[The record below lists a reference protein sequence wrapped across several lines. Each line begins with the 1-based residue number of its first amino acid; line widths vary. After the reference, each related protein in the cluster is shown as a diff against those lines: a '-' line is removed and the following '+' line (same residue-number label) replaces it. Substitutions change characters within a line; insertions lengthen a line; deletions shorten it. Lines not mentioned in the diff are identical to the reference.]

1 MNMSSLWTGTMQAKR
16 IQAVS
21 MTQRV
26 ITELERQNRQS
37 RDNLEAILEPEIERL
52 DALQRASER
61 LLIDEPARWQPLA
74 ELYGEL
80 GDRLRAQAIELEE
93 EISVHTALISALK
106 EDLCELQG
114 LALGSARDAAS

>member
-1 MNMSSLWTGTMQAKR
+1 MNATSLWTGTAQVKR

-26 ITELERQNRQS
+26 ITELERHNRQS
-37 RDNLEAILEPEIERL
+37 RDNLEAVLEPEIERL

-61 LLIDEPARWQPLA
+61 LLIDEPSRWQPLA

-93 EISVHTALISALK
+93 EISVHSALIAALK
-106 EDLCELQG
+106 EDLTELQS
-114 LALGSARDAAS
+114 LALGSALDAGE